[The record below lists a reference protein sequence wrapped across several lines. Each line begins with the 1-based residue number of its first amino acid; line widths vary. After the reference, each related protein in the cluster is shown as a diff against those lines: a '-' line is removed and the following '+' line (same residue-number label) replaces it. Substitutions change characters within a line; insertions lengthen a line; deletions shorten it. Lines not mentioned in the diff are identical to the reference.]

1 MHAGQGY
8 KVIAVDIKQS
18 SIDLASSYRWKPDV
32 SVLATDPAE
41 NAVRR
46 ISEVVPGR
54 YPGVDAAILATD
66 GPRLILPPP
75 ARKSTASW
83 SSSAS
88 RTRASRCRISSSA
101 TCMQLVGSLIA
112 DKKQAEDMRK
122 VYLDGKSDG
131 KNVIVFG

>member
-1 MHAGQGY
+1 MVNSKASPLPDRTGLTAGQGY

-66 GPRLILPPP
+66 GPAAFDFAAAGTQKHGKLV
-75 ARKSTASW
+75 
-83 SSSAS
+83 
-88 RTRASRCRISSSA
+88 
-101 TCMQLVGSLIA
+101 LVGQPDKGITLPYFIFGDLHAARRVA
-112 DKKQAEDMRK
+112 DCGQEAGR
-122 VYLDGKSDG
+122 GHA
-131 KNVIVFG
+131 